1 MFRDHESSPTSA
13 DNSKYQE
20 LTLKW
25 LVLVRC
31 VFPKKL
37 FLDKGTHI
45 LYLVYYN
52 YHGMHIQNNVSI
64 IFSPKYLQSNVPTT
78 LIVENIKELKVDED
92 CVQLCKFVQQNL
104 CTIFDGNQ
112 VFYEFTREEEDIQ
125 GDTEVVLMHLVS
137 FNSMTV

>member
-1 MFRDHESSPTSA
+1 MQVSGRYFTGRGAVEISKELTKMFRDHESSPISA

-20 LTLKW
+20 LTHKW

-52 YHGMHIQNNVSI
+52 YHGMHI
-64 IFSPKYLQSNVPTT
+64 
-78 LIVENIKELKVDED
+78 
-92 CVQLCKFVQQNL
+92 
-104 CTIFDGNQ
+104 
-112 VFYEFTREEEDIQ
+112 
-125 GDTEVVLMHLVS
+125 
-137 FNSMTV
+137 